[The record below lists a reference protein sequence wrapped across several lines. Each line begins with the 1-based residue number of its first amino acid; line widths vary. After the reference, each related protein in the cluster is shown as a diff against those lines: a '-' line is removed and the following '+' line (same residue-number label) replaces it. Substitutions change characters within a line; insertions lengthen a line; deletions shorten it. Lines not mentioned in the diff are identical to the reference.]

1 MKPALNVL
9 MLAAGWLAAAAG
21 MGLVAKVYWL
31 ALTFG
36 WSLV

>member
-1 MKPALNVL
+1 MKPAINVL
-9 MLAAGWLAAAAG
+9 MVATGWLAAAVG
-21 MGLVAKVYWL
+21 MGLLAKVYWL